1 MLIVVAA
8 ITNHH
13 KLRDSKQKMSVST
26 QFSKPNTQV
35 SYVKVTVLARGLRM
49 ENYESVDL
57 KMNSSVSAL
66 KTSASSCVTGDEPHS
81 AVLENNYVM
90 RGPWMV

>member
-1 MLIVVAA
+1 
-8 ITNHH
+8 
-13 KLRDSKQKMSVST
+13 
-26 QFSKPNTQV
+26 
-35 SYVKVTVLARGLRM
+35 M

-81 AVLENNYVM
+81 AVLENNYII
-90 RGPWMV
+90 RGPWMM